1 MDLKRIEYLMHVAEL
16 GSFSKAATIVGISQ
30 PALGRLVQKLEQD
43 CGLQLL
49 YRNGR
54 GVSLT
59 SEGEQFIERIRPLMQ
74 QLKAVPSDLQDERT
88 SPTGQV
94 TVGLTPTVCDLLGMA
109 LVIAVRQKYPKL
121 QVNIVS
127 GYSGY
132 IHEWLINSR
141 LDLAVLHDAR
151 RSQHVAV
158 EHLGYAALSLVSPP
172 ALLSS
177 AESAASSVTLRQL
190 DGLPLVLPTNNHGLR
205 RTLELS
211 ASQAN
216 LKLNVQYEVDTLSL
230 MKEIV
235 LAGLAHTV
243 LAIPAVQSEVENGR
257 LIARR
262 LYEPTVETRLVLA
275 KCSNRPLNRAIR
287 LVEQEIKHTFHQV
300 LQKASLDLDL
310 SVASQSIF
318 SPTGSLT
325 AHP

>member
-1 MDLKRIEYLMHVAEL
+1 
-16 GSFSKAATIVGISQ
+16 
-30 PALGRLVQKLEQD
+30 
-43 CGLQLL
+43 
-49 YRNGR
+49 
-54 GVSLT
+54 
-59 SEGEQFIERIRPLMQ
+59 
-74 QLKAVPSDLQDERT
+74 
-88 SPTGQV
+88 
-94 TVGLTPTVCDLLGMA
+94 
-109 LVIAVRQKYPKL
+109 
-121 QVNIVS
+121 
-127 GYSGY
+127 
-132 IHEWLINSR
+132 
-141 LDLAVLHDAR
+141 
-151 RSQHVAV
+151 
-158 EHLGYAALSLVSPP
+158 LGYAALSLVSPP

>member
-1 MDLKRIEYLMHVAEL
+1 
-16 GSFSKAATIVGISQ
+16 
-30 PALGRLVQKLEQD
+30 
-43 CGLQLL
+43 
-49 YRNGR
+49 
-54 GVSLT
+54 
-59 SEGEQFIERIRPLMQ
+59 
-74 QLKAVPSDLQDERT
+74 
-88 SPTGQV
+88 
-94 TVGLTPTVCDLLGMA
+94 
-109 LVIAVRQKYPKL
+109 
-121 QVNIVS
+121 
-127 GYSGY
+127 
-132 IHEWLINSR
+132 
-141 LDLAVLHDAR
+141 
-151 RSQHVAV
+151 
-158 EHLGYAALSLVSPP
+158 
-172 ALLSS
+172 
-177 AESAASSVTLRQL
+177 
-190 DGLPLVLPTNNHGLR
+190 
-205 RTLELS
+205 
-211 ASQAN
+211 
-216 LKLNVQYEVDTLSL
+216 